1 MAKQTGLLRYSGT
14 MGGVRHF
21 KIKGQQGDFA
31 GLVGGPSGEQ
41 VKSAPE
47 FARTRENMNEFG
59 GSAAAAKSVR
69 IGLAQ
74 LMRQMSD
81 PQLTGR
87 LTGIMKKINKEDQS
101 EARGYR
107 AILISQQPQYLKGLP
122 FNRNIS
128 FDSIF
133 GAPYTVSNPARVQAT
148 LDIAD
153 FNPLSLIAAPNGATH
168 YRMINAISVVSDF
181 AFDAQSKS
189 YLPTSPVFN
198 ELSAVEYSPYQ
209 SLNQISGNSI
219 SLVAT
224 LPGTPS
230 LTMDVS
236 VLVSV
241 GIEFYQQV
249 GANFYLFNSGNA
261 LKIADIF

>member
-87 LTGIMKKINKEDQS
+87 LTGIMKKINKDDQS

-107 AILISQQPQYLKGLP
+107 ASLISKQPQDLKGLP
-122 FNRNIS
+122 LERVSITSQTRSSSLRAKDTPIS
-128 FDSIF
+128 SLLEKLI
-133 GAPYTVSNPARVQAT
+133 
-148 LDIAD
+148 
-153 FNPLSLIAAPNGATH
+153 SLILLRT
-168 YRMINAISVVSDF
+168 I
-181 AFDAQSKS
+181 
-189 YLPTSPVFN
+189 
-198 ELSAVEYSPYQ
+198 
-209 SLNQISGNSI
+209 
-219 SLVAT
+219 
-224 LPGTPS
+224 
-230 LTMDVS
+230 
-236 VLVSV
+236 
-241 GIEFYQQV
+241 
-249 GANFYLFNSGNA
+249 
-261 LKIADIF
+261 